1 MQIHGYRIK
10 TPSVSKIETVLLAA
24 KNNVREAADQQYHE
38 LLSEEVCTL
47 VDGITLNIYQRP
59 PCSIFDEAV
68 RRLNDKINRAEMT
81 SSGTE
86 YDLRAGVSIIPDG
99 NYTYLMFSAN
109 NPALEA
115 AFASTKQIEPYAV
128 SGDDLNSD
136 EAKKWEAFCER
147 YHRESPM
154 LSASLTS
161 RMSADID
168 KLTYASPMERAQ
180 TIARHNL
187 TRRLLNQYACGKE
200 IQQQDLMSTL
210 DKALSRLVENDQ
222 MSMLNEMTMQL
233 SSTLIEI
240 TKELV
245 EFDPS
250 KPKTEP
256 IVGSEETEENSDAG
270 E

>member
-10 TPSVSKIETVLLAA
+10 TPSISKVETILLAA
-24 KNNVREAADQQYHE
+24 KNNVREAADRQYHE
-38 LLSEEVCTL
+38 LLSEEVSAL

-68 RRLNDKINRAEMT
+68 RRLNDKINRTEMT

-99 NYTYLMFSAN
+99 GYTYLMFSAN
-109 NPALEA
+109 NPALED

-128 SGDDLNSD
+128 SGDDVNSE
-136 EAKKWEAFCER
+136 EAKKWESFCER

-161 RMSADID
+161 RMSADVD
-168 KLTYASPMERAQ
+168 KLTYASPLERAQ

-187 TRRLLNQYACGKE
+187 TRLLLNQYACGRE

-210 DKALSRLVENDQ
+210 DKALSRLVEDDQ
-222 MSMLNEMTMQL
+222 MSALSEMTMQL

-245 EFDPS
+245 VFDPS
-250 KPKTEP
+250 KPKSEP
-256 IVGSEETEENSDAG
+256 IVGAEEGDDGGN
-270 E
+270 

>member
-10 TPSVSKIETVLLAA
+10 TPSIAKVETVLLAA
-24 KNNVREAADQQYHE
+24 KNNVREAADRQYHE
-38 LLSEEVCTL
+38 LLSEEVCSL
-47 VDGITLNIYQRP
+47 VDDITLNICQRP

-86 YDLRAGVSIIPDG
+86 YDLRAGVSVIPDG
-99 NYTYLMFSAN
+99 GYTYLMFSAN
-109 NPALEA
+109 NPALEE
-115 AFASTKQIEPYAV
+115 AFAATKQIEPYAV
-128 SGDDLNSD
+128 SGDDPNCE

-161 RMSADID
+161 RMFADID

-187 TRRLLNQYACGKE
+187 TRRLLNQYACGRE
-200 IQQQDLMSTL
+200 IQQQDLMSVM
-210 DKALSRLVENDQ
+210 DRALAKLVENDS

-233 SSTLIEI
+233 STTLIEI

-245 EFDPS
+245 VFDPS
-250 KPKTEP
+250 KPAPEP
-256 IVGSEETEENSDAG
+256 IVGAEENCDG
-270 E
+270 GN